1 MKKKIARARRGWGR
15 RWGRGTG
22 SQGAEIYIYKTVQ
35 LKSASIRAI

>member
-1 MKKKIARARRGWGR
+1 MKKKIARARRG
-15 RWGRGTG
+15 WGRGTG